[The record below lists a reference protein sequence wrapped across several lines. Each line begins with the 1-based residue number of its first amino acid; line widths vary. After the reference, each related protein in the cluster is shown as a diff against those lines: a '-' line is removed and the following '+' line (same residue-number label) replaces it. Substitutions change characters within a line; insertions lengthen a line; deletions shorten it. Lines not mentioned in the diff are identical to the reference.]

1 MAKSSEKPIEI
12 PSGVELRASGGDLS
26 VKGPNGEMTLAVHG
40 HVECLQ
46 QEGSFSFRAR
56 NEDARALAGTMRALA
71 VNMIT
76 GVTSGFEKK
85 LILQGVGY
93 RAQLKGKALSLQL
106 GYSHPITYQLPEGVK
121 AETPSQTEIILKG
134 ADKQKVGQAASEIRA
149 FRPPEPYKGKGVRYA
164 DERLLRKEGKKK

>member
-1 MAKSSEKPIEI
+1 MARSSEKPIEI
-12 PSGVELRASGGDLS
+12 PPGVELHASGGDLR

-40 HVECLQ
+40 QVECLR
-46 QEGSFSFRAR
+46 QESSFSFRPR

-85 LILQGVGY
+85 LILKGVGY
-93 RAQLKGKALSLQL
+93 RAQLKGKALGLQL
-106 GYSHPITYQLPEGVK
+106 GHSHPITYQLPEGVK
-121 AETPSQTEIILKG
+121 AETPSQTEIVLRG